1 MDWTEVVHELIPVLR
16 RERQVDVCDFE
27 ASLLYKS

>member
-1 MDWTEVVHELIPVLR
+1 MDWTEVVHELISVLR